1 VTKSG
6 GTEEI
11 LLEIYNIFY

>member
-1 VTKSG
+1 MFG

-11 LLEIYNIFY
+11 HVNLSE

>member
-1 VTKSG
+1 VFLYG

-11 LLEIYNIFY
+11 